1 MSFTEHTGAEAGITR
16 VEEDELLWVRCYLV
30 GPRVMDSPHH
40 GGGVQDLLQEVNH
53 SFVIPAAS
61 SRLSIG
67 HTCRK
72 STRTMLPR
80 PPALVPPNSRV
91 WSSFCPTRWDMVCLA
106 NMCPASGKR
115 EGLSPDHSPA
125 PELLH
130 SQSWDLMFCVSHVG
144 VTRAPG
150 YKVFAGVSTGVR

>member
-16 VEEDELLWVRCYLV
+16 VEEDELLWVRYYLV

-106 NMCPASGKR
+106 NMCPAGGKR
-115 EGLSPDHSPA
+115 EKACHLTILLPLNCFIPSPGISCSVSPMWA
-125 PELLH
+125 SLGPR
-130 SQSWDLMFCVSHVG
+130 G
-144 VTRAPG
+144 TR
-150 YKVFAGVSTGVR
+150 YLQV